1 MTNEMPAILIAMPL
15 YQGWE
20 HVGQT
25 LESIQRQTYSN
36 FRVLISVDGNDQ
48 QSYDACSPFMSDPRF
63 ERVLQSKH
71 LDWDGNMTWLGEQ
84 LREDFFCYWQ
94 HDDHCDPEYLETLV
108 DHAVKNPQ
116 ATSIYCDMQVYGDI
130 EKLTQV
136 PSQKGFA
143 LERVMFHVLTP
154 PEPAAIRCLVRANAM
169 KAALPITV
177 VHTWLMTV
185 ARLGEMHRVPK
196 LMYYRRSRPEA
207 LTFTLPTRSETVLK
221 QDALEW
227 ALGVMKNLHPLVGAD
242 EITRLF
248 AAVVEWTANQI
259 PRGKYQYDFRY
270 VDRDEQLR
278 FVAEFLR
285 EANARL
291 GLRPY
296 LGADS
301 PGKGDNSDCQ
311 PFEIARE
318 LLPGEDLLIDAL
330 RMNADGDSRI

>member
-1 MTNEMPAILIAMPL
+1 MTGAAPTILVAMPL

-25 LESIQRQTYSN
+25 LESIQRQTYGN

-48 QSYDACSPFMSDPRF
+48 RSYDACSPFMDDPRF
-63 ERVLQSKH
+63 ERVLQSEH

-108 DHAVKNPQ
+108 DHAVGNPQ
-116 ATSIYCDMQVYGDI
+116 ASSIYCDMQVYGDI

-154 PEPAAIRCLVRANAM
+154 PEPAAIRCLVRADAM

-196 LMYYRRSRPEA
+196 LMYYRRCRPRS
-207 LTFTLPTRSETVLK
+207 LTFTLPERSEAVLK
-221 QDALEW
+221 RDALEW
-227 ALGVMKNLHPLVGAD
+227 ALGVMKNLHPLIGAD
-242 EITRLF
+242 EIARLF
-248 AAVVEWTANQI
+248 SMVVEWTVNQI

-270 VDRDEQLR
+270 VGRDEQLR
-278 FVAEFLR
+278 FVVEFLR
-285 EANARL
+285 EADVRL

-296 LGADS
+296 PEGEGPQDEHGAVR
-301 PGKGDNSDCQ
+301 Q
-311 PFEIARE
+311 PPERE
-318 LLPGEDLLIDAL
+318 LLPGEDLVLDAL
-330 RMNADGDSRI
+330 RMGALR